1 MLLSLLRK
9 VRRPVTPAEPES
21 KRRSG
26 IFCCRCDRPAVVSFG
41 LDEAGAQR
49 FARGYRTYVA
59 SGEREVLL
67 PFCAD
72 HFEQAALGWPGLIA
86 QPVQP
91 LPIRWREGVAA
102 IAWVKHRLD
111 DPAVRRKALRGLARK
126 LRPARPAAAVGQ
138 EHEVMRRFLA
148 QRRRDHR

>member
-9 VRRPVTPAEPES
+9 HWKPAPPADRRN
-21 KRRSG
+21 G

-49 FARGYRTYVA
+49 FAHGYRTYVA

-72 HFEQAALGWPGLIA
+72 HFEQAALTWPGLIA

-126 LRPARPAAAVGQ
+126 LRPSRPATALGK
-138 EHEVMRRFLA
+138 EHEAMLRRFLDT
-148 QRRRDHR
+148 RRGDHR

>member
-9 VRRPVTPAEPES
+9 VRKPAPLAA
-21 KRRSG
+21 RRNG

-41 LDEAGAQR
+41 LDEEGERR
-49 FARGYRTYVA
+49 FAHGQRTYLA

-67 PFCAD
+67 PFCAE
-72 HFEQAALGWPGLIA
+72 HFEQAALTWPGLIA

-111 DPAVRRKALRGLARK
+111 DPDIRRKALRGLARK
-126 LRPARPAAAVGQ
+126 LRPARPITAVGK
-138 EHEVMRRFLA
+138 EHEAMLRRFLA
-148 QRRRDHR
+148 ERRRDHR

>member
-9 VRRPVTPAEPES
+9 VRRPAPAVE
-21 KRRSG
+21 RRNG

-49 FARGYRTYVA
+49 FARGYLTYVA

-72 HFEQAALGWPGLIA
+72 HFEDAALSWPGLIA

-111 DPAVRRKALRGLARK
+111 DPDIRRKALRGLARK
-126 LRPARPAAAVGQ
+126 LRPVRPATAVGK
-138 EHEVMRRFLA
+138 EHEAILRRFLA
-148 QRRRDHR
+148 ERRRNHR

>member
-9 VRRPVTPAEPES
+9 ARKPAPTPA
-21 KRRSG
+21 RRNG

-41 LDEAGAQR
+41 LDEAGAKR
-49 FARGYRTYVA
+49 FARGLRTYVA

-72 HFEQAALGWPGLIA
+72 HFEQAALSWPGLIA

-126 LRPARPAAAVGQ
+126 LRPARPAVAPGK
-138 EHEVMRRFLA
+138 EREDMLHRFLA
-148 QRRRDHR
+148 ERRRAHR

>member
-9 VRRPVTPAEPES
+9 LRRPTPSAE
-21 KRRSG
+21 RRNG

-41 LDEAGAQR
+41 LDEAGARR

-59 SGEREVLL
+59 SGEREQLL

-72 HFEQAALGWPGLIA
+72 HFEEAVLSWPGLIA

-126 LRPARPAAAVGQ
+126 LRPVRPTTVVGKEQ
-138 EHEVMRRFLA
+138 EAMLRRYLDT
-148 QRRRDHR
+148 RRRDHR